1 MTAQLEKIALYLFPR
16 EAADRAASPV
26 LATALACVLTLGMLP
41 FAAANAQAVAEKDA
55 YQVIEH
61 TTDQV
66 MALVKQA
73 NGYADKDPE
82 RYFRELQ
89 TVLDEVVDFAYFSR
103 AVMGPYASRSR
114 YQSLSD
120 EGKKEL
126 REQVQRFTEVM
137 REGLV
142 RTYGK
147 GLLAFGGSRTEIQR
161 PDAPEELGDKAEIRQ
176 LIYSDAPEPYVIEYQ
191 MRRDKDGGWRLRNLI
206 VETINLGVI
215 YRNQFQAAARDVD
228 GDLNAVIANWTTP
241 EDGAAAD

>member
-1 MTAQLEKIALYLFPR
+1 MTVTLEKLVLPLAFCLALLAPL
-16 EAADRAASPV
+16 APAGADEP
-26 LATALACVLTLGMLP
+26 
-41 FAAANAQAVAEKDA
+41 AAAKRAGMDA
-55 YQVIEH
+55 YSVVEN
-61 TTDQV
+61 TTNRV
-66 MALVKQA
+66 MTVVQEA

-89 TVLDEVVDFAYFSR
+89 AVLDEVVDFGYFSR

-120 EGKKEL
+120 DGKQQL
-126 REQVQRFTEVM
+126 RDQVNRFTEVM

-147 GLLAFGGSRTEIQR
+147 GLLAFGGSRVELQR
-161 PDAPEELGDKAEIRQ
+161 PDTPEELGDKAEIRQ

-191 MRRDKDGGWRLRNLI
+191 MRRDKDGKWWLRNMI

-215 YRNQFQAAARDVD
+215 YRNQFQAAARDAD
-228 GDLNAVIANWTTP
+228 GNLDAVIDNWTTP
-241 EDGAAAD
+241 EEGGSG

>member
-1 MTAQLEKIALYLFPR
+1 MNALLPNITR
-16 EAADRAASPV
+16 IS
-26 LATALACVLTLGMLP
+26 ALALALLVALGMAPL
-41 FAAANAQAVAEKDA
+41 ASAVAEEPATPDA

-66 MALVKQA
+66 MALVQEA
-73 NGYADKDPE
+73 SSYADEDPE

-89 TVLDEVVDFAYFSR
+89 AVLDEVVDFAYFSR
-103 AVMGPYASRSR
+103 AVMGPYASRKR
-114 YQSLSD
+114 YQSLSP

-126 REQVQRFTEVM
+126 RSQVSRFTEVM

-147 GLLAFGGSRTEIQR
+147 GLLAFGGSRVEVQR
-161 PDAPEELGDKAEIRQ
+161 PDEGEELGDKAEIRQ

-191 MRRDKDGGWRLRNLI
+191 MRRGKDGSWRLRNLI

-215 YRNQFQAAARDVD
+215 YRNQFQAAAQDAN
-228 GDLNAVIANWTTP
+228 GDINSVIDNWTTP
-241 EDGAAAD
+241 ESDATAG

>member
-1 MTAQLEKIALYLFPR
+1 MNALLPSITRF
-16 EAADRAASPV
+16 S
-26 LATALACVLTLGMLP
+26 ALALALLIAVGMAPL
-41 FAAANAQAVAEKDA
+41 ASAVAEEPAAPDA
-55 YQVIEH
+55 YQVIER

-66 MALVKQA
+66 MALVQEA
-73 NGYADKDPE
+73 NGYADEDPE

-103 AVMGPYASRSR
+103 AVMGPYASRKR
-114 YQSLSD
+114 YQSLSP

-126 REQVQRFTEVM
+126 RAQVSRFTDVM

-147 GLLAFGGSRTEIQR
+147 GLLAFGGSRVEVQR
-161 PDAPEELGDKAEIRQ
+161 PDAGEELGDKAEIRQ

-191 MRRDKDGGWRLRNLI
+191 MRRGKDGSWRLRNLI

-215 YRNQFQAAARDVD
+215 YRNQFQAAAQDAN
-228 GDLNAVIANWTTP
+228 GDINAVIDNWTTP
-241 EDGAAAD
+241 ESDATAG